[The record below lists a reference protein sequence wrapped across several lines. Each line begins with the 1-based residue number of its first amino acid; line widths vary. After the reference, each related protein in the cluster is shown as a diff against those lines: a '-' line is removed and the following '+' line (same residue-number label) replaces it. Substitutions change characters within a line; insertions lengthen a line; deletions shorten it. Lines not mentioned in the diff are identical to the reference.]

1 MSKQN
6 NPLKGIFNTSRF
18 GLFVITAGI
27 TAAGSLGLPETSI
40 FTLLPS
46 NLLAAIDPS
55 GEVLASE
62 KLHVLLTIIPGFML
76 APFIA
81 FFGMSAIFGI
91 TLGHLVIATT
101 SKVGA
106 IDLLSPLFTFL
117 GLFFIRQ
124 YKNPGNIIGPLIFV
138 LLTSLW
144 LSYVGISVT
153 GLDILPVML
162 LTLITQ
168 FGIVAVGYVFYLLAK
183 QLKIFK

>member
-1 MSKQN
+1 MAKEA
-6 NPLKGIFNTSRF
+6 NPLKGIVNIPRF

-40 FTLLPS
+40 LNLLPS
-46 NLLAAIDPS
+46 NLLSAIDSS
-55 GEVLASE
+55 GNIIASE
-62 KLHVLLTIIPGFML
+62 KMHVLLTIIPGFML

-81 FFGMSAIFGI
+81 FFGMAAIFGI

-124 YKNPGNIIGPLIFV
+124 YKNPGNIIGPIIFV

-144 LSYVGISVT
+144 LSYVGFVVT
-153 GLDILPVML
+153 GFDMLPIMIF
-162 LTLITQ
+162 TLASQ
-168 FGIVAVGYVFYLLAK
+168 AGIVAIGYVFYLIAK
-183 QLKIFK
+183 HIKIFN

>member
-27 TAAGSLGLPETSI
+27 TAAGSLGLPE
-40 FTLLPS
+40 
-46 NLLAAIDPS
+46 
-55 GEVLASE
+55 
-62 KLHVLLTIIPGFML
+62 
-76 APFIA
+76 
-81 FFGMSAIFGI
+81 IFGI

-168 FGIVAVGYVFYLLAK
+168 FGIVAVGYEFYLLAK

>member
-40 FTLLPS
+40 FSLLPR
-46 NLLAAIDPS
+46 NLLTAIDPS
-55 GEVLASE
+55 GEVIASE

-81 FFGMSAIFGI
+81 FFGMAAIFGI
-91 TLGHLVIATT
+91 TLGHLVVATT

-117 GLFFIRQ
+117 GLFFIKQ
-124 YKNPGNIIGPLIFV
+124 YKSPGNIIGPLIFV
-138 LLTSLW
+138 LLTSFW
-144 LSYVGISVT
+144 LSFVGVTVT
-153 GLDILPVML
+153 GLDIFPIFIFTIITQLGLVSIGYIFY
-162 LTLITQ
+162 LIT
-168 FGIVAVGYVFYLLAK
+168 K
-183 QLKIFK
+183 QIKLFK